1 MTQKYLWSAHEI
13 ASITGGT
20 ASGAWSASGV
30 SINTRTLEVGDLFIA
45 IKGPKLNGHQ
55 FVSEALKKGAS
66 GLIIDTIPTNLP
78 EQAPIVLVSDTL
90 DALHALGKASRKRS
104 EALIIAVTGSVGK
117 TSTKN
122 ALYHALSAQ
131 SQTTCSQ
138 ASHNNLW
145 GVPLSLSQMAPED
158 QFGIFEI
165 GMSHPGEI
173 SPLSKMVS
181 PHITII
187 TNVEPAHTENFD
199 SLESVAEAKAE
210 IFDGLEKNGIAILN
224 SDNKFFSILRARS
237 KSLGIEN
244 LLTFGSTNDAD
255 TRLISLSSDCQGSC
269 VEASIQGKRIC
280 YRVSLPGKHE
290 VMNSLATLTAIHA
303 AGADIS
309 AATSALGQLSP
320 LPGRGKSYQLEYL
333 GGSIHL
339 IDESYNANPTSMRA
353 ALDNLGNTKVSPPG
367 RRIAVLGDM
376 RELGRDSEK
385 YHLNIAQT
393 IFKNQVEKIF
403 TVGDQMER
411 LFHSLPS
418 EMQCFCSIDA
428 KGITREI
435 LKVLRP
441 NDILLVKGSNAVGMA
456 SIVSEVRA
464 ELGPCGKSL
473 PGAADNA
480 V

>member
-158 QFGIFEI
+158 RFGIFEKI
-165 GMSHPGEI
+165 GR
-173 SPLSKMVS
+173 
-181 PHITII
+181 
-187 TNVEPAHTENFD
+187 AH
-199 SLESVAEAKAE
+199 V
-210 IFDGLEKNGIAILN
+210 
-224 SDNKFFSILRARS
+224 
-237 KSLGIEN
+237 
-244 LLTFGSTNDAD
+244 
-255 TRLISLSSDCQGSC
+255 
-269 VEASIQGKRIC
+269 
-280 YRVSLPGKHE
+280 
-290 VMNSLATLTAIHA
+290 
-303 AGADIS
+303 
-309 AATSALGQLSP
+309 
-320 LPGRGKSYQLEYL
+320 
-333 GGSIHL
+333 
-339 IDESYNANPTSMRA
+339 
-353 ALDNLGNTKVSPPG
+353 
-367 RRIAVLGDM
+367 
-376 RELGRDSEK
+376 
-385 YHLNIAQT
+385 
-393 IFKNQVEKIF
+393 
-403 TVGDQMER
+403 
-411 LFHSLPS
+411 
-418 EMQCFCSIDA
+418 
-428 KGITREI
+428 
-435 LKVLRP
+435 
-441 NDILLVKGSNAVGMA
+441 
-456 SIVSEVRA
+456 
-464 ELGPCGKSL
+464 
-473 PGAADNA
+473 
-480 V
+480 

>member
-1 MTQKYLWSAHEI
+1 MTQEYLWSAHEI

-30 SINTRTLEVGDLFIA
+30 SINTRTLKVGDLFIA

-55 FVSEALKKGAS
+55 FVAEALKKGAS

-181 PHITII
+181 PNITII

-199 SLESVAEAKAE
+199 SLELVAEAKAE
-210 IFDGLEKNGIAILN
+210 IFDGLEENGTAILN
-224 SDNKFFSILRARS
+224 ADNKFYSVLKARC
-237 KSLGIEN
+237 KAVGIKN
-244 LLTFGSTNDAD
+244 LLTFGSSNDAD
-255 TRLISLSSDCQGSC
+255 TRLISLTSDCQGSN
-269 VEASIQGKRIC
+269 VEASIQGETIC
-280 YRVSLPGKHE
+280 YRVSLLGKHE
-290 VMNSLATLTAIHA
+290 VMNSLATLTAIYA
-303 AGADIS
+303 AGADIP
-309 AATSALGQLSP
+309 AAAAALGQLSP
-320 LPGRGKSYQLEYL
+320 LPGRGKRYQLKFFD
-333 GGSIHL
+333 GSIQL

-353 ALDNLGNTKVSPPG
+353 ALDNLGNTEIEPPG

-376 RELGRDSEK
+376 RELGKDSEF

-393 IFKNQVEKIF
+393 IVKNQVEKIF
-403 TVGDQMER
+403 TVGNQMER
-411 LFHSLPS
+411 LFFSLPS
-418 EMQCFCSIDA
+418 KMQCFSSIDA
-428 KGITREI
+428 KGVTKEI
-435 LKVLRP
+435 LQVLRP
-441 NDILLVKGSNAVGMA
+441 NDILLIKGSNAVGMA
-456 SIVSEVRA
+456 SIVSEIRA
-464 ELGPCGKSL
+464 ELGIYSKTL
-473 PGAADNA
+473 PEASDNA